1 MRKLVTIAEAADR
14 LGLSAWTVR
23 RWASSRRI
31 RSFKLGRRRMLA
43 EEDLRALV
51 AAGERPARSDVAL
64 PADPTTTPEPTSAEP
79 CAIERRP
86 SVAVYEL
93 QPNALDEGEK
103 LCRLWMELLL
113 NCERSG
119 DWPGYGEAVL
129 PLEVFSGVE
138 LDWGDDSE

>member
-86 SVAVYEL
+86 SVVVYEL
-93 QPNALDEGEK
+93 QPKAPDPE
-103 LCRLWMELLL
+103 
-113 NCERSG
+113 
-119 DWPGYGEAVL
+119 PT
-129 PLEVFSGVE
+129 P
-138 LDWGDDSE
+138 